1 MNAVVKDDKRWNTSG
16 LVPVGVAVLVE
27 AYEPEIKKSMIA
39 IPETVA
45 ERTKIA
51 ETRAIIRAIG
61 TSAWQDEPEPRAR
74 LGDKVMI
81 ARFAGIAVKGPKDGK
96 DYRII
101 NDRDIFC
108 RIEEEA

>member
-1 MNAVVKDDKRWNTSG
+1 MNAVVKQDVFENTSG

-51 ETRAIIRAIG
+51 ETRAIVRAIG
-61 TSAWQDEPEPRAR
+61 PYAWNEEPEPRAKI
-74 LGDKVMI
+74 GDKVMI
-81 ARFAGIAVKGPKDGK
+81 ARFAGIAIKGPLDGK

-108 RIEEEA
+108 RIEGEK